1 MNLIDAIQALSLR
14 EKEELYS
21 HIGQLIQEEKF
32 YKKNERM
39 RKIEEIKMSVCAAMG
54 VFAYDPTNR
63 ERQNVIVRVITA
75 NVLLEMGYS
84 ENSVGKAMRKNHST
98 IHYYKVTMDTW
109 NEYPGVYKEELKI
122 WNQIKKDYEIDKRT
136 I

>member
-32 YKKNERM
+32 YMEDESV
-39 RKIEEIKMSVCAAMG
+39 RKMEEIKMAVCSAMG
-54 VFAYDPTNR
+54 VFAYDTTNR
-63 ERQNVIVRVITA
+63 KRQNVIVRVITA

-109 NEYPGVYKEELKI
+109 NEYPGVYKEELTI

>member
-32 YKKNERM
+32 YREDESV
-39 RKIEEIKMSVCAAMG
+39 RKMEEIKMAVCSAMG
-54 VFAYDPTNR
+54 VFAYDTTNR
-63 ERQNVIVRVITA
+63 KRQNVIVRVITA

-122 WNQIKKDYEIDKRT
+122 WNQIKQEYEID
-136 I
+136 

>member
-32 YKKNERM
+32 YKEDEGV
-39 RKIEEIKMSVCAAMG
+39 RKMEEIKMAVCSAMG

-75 NVLLEMGYS
+75 NVLLEMGYT

-109 NEYPGVYKEELKI
+109 NEYPGVYKEELTI
-122 WNQIKKDYEIDKRT
+122 WNQIKQEYETD
-136 I
+136 

>member
-32 YKKNERM
+32 YKEDEGV
-39 RKIEEIKMSVCAAMG
+39 RKMEEIKMAVCSAMG
-54 VFAYDPTNR
+54 VFAYDTTNR
-63 ERQNVIVRVITA
+63 KRQNVIVRVITA

-122 WNQIKKDYEIDKRT
+122 WNQIKQDYEID
-136 I
+136 

>member
-1 MNLIDAIQALSLR
+1 MNLIEEIKALSLQDK
-14 EKEELYS
+14 EKLYS

-32 YKKNERM
+32 YKEDEGV
-39 RKIEEIKMSVCAAMG
+39 RKMEEIKMAVCSAMG

-75 NVLLEMGYS
+75 NVLLEIGYT
-84 ENSVGKAMRKNHST
+84 ENSVGKAMRKDRST
-98 IHYYKVTMDTW
+98 IYHYKEILKTW
-109 NEYPGVYKEELKI
+109 IKYPGFYKKEITI
-122 WNQIKKDYEIDKRT
+122 WNQIKQEYETDKRT

>member
-32 YKKNERM
+32 YKEDEGV
-39 RKIEEIKMSVCAAMG
+39 RKMEEIKMAVCSAMG

-109 NEYPGVYKEELKI
+109 NEYPGVYKEELTI
-122 WNQIKKDYEIDKRT
+122 WNQIKQEYETD
-136 I
+136 

>member
-32 YKKNERM
+32 YKEDEGV
-39 RKIEEIKMSVCAAMG
+39 RKMEEVKMSVCAAMG
-54 VFAYDPTNR
+54 VFAYDTTNR
-63 ERQNVIVRVITA
+63 KRQNVIVRVITA

-84 ENSVGKAMRKNHST
+84 ENSVGKAMRKNHAT

>member
-32 YKKNERM
+32 YKEDEGV
-39 RKIEEIKMSVCAAMG
+39 RKMEEIKMAVCSAMG
-54 VFAYDPTNR
+54 VSAYDPTNR

-75 NVLLEMGYS
+75 NVLLRMGYT
-84 ENSVGKAMRKNHST
+84 ENSIGKAMRKNHSA

-109 NEYPGVYKEELKI
+109 NKYPGVYKEELTI
-122 WNQIKKDYEIDKRT
+122 WNQIKQYYEID
-136 I
+136 

>member
-1 MNLIDAIQALSLR
+1 MNLIDAIQALPLR

-21 HIGQLIQEEKF
+21 HIGQLVQEEKF
-32 YKKNERM
+32 YREDESV
-39 RKIEEIKMSVCAAMG
+39 RKMEEIKMAVCSAMG

>member
-32 YKKNERM
+32 YKEDEGV
-39 RKIEEIKMSVCAAMG
+39 RKMEEIKMAVCSAMG

-75 NVLLEMGYS
+75 NVLLEMGYT

-98 IHYYKVTMDTW
+98 IHYYKVIMDTW
-109 NEYPGVYKEELKI
+109 NEYPGVYKEELTI
-122 WNQIKKDYEIDKRT
+122 WNQIKQEYETD
-136 I
+136 

>member
-32 YKKNERM
+32 YREDESV
-39 RKIEEIKMSVCAAMG
+39 RKMEEIKMAVCSAMG

-75 NVLLEMGYS
+75 NVLLEMGYT
-84 ENSVGKAMRKNHST
+84 ENSVGKAMRKDHST

-109 NEYPGVYKEELKI
+109 NEYPGVYKEELTI
-122 WNQIKKDYEIDKRT
+122 WNQIKQEYETD
-136 I
+136 

>member
-1 MNLIDAIQALSLR
+1 MNLIDAIQALSLQD
-14 EKEELYS
+14 KERLCSYL
-21 HIGQLIQEEKF
+21 GQLIQDEKL
-32 YKKNERM
+32 
-39 RKIEEIKMSVCAAMG
+39 RKMEEIKMAVCSAMG
-54 VFAYDPTNR
+54 VFAYDTTNR

-84 ENSVGKAMRKNHST
+84 ENSVGKAMRKNHAT
-98 IHYYKVTMDTW
+98 IHYYKVTMDSW

>member
-1 MNLIDAIQALSLR
+1 MNLIDEIQALSLR

-32 YKKNERM
+32 YKVNERM
-39 RKIEEIKMSVCAAMG
+39 TKMEEIKMEVCAAMNLTT
-54 VFAYDPTNR
+54 YDPR
-63 ERQNVIVRVITA
+63 IRKRQNVIVRIITA

-84 ENSVGKAMRKNHST
+84 ENSVGKAMRKNHSA

-109 NEYPGVYKEELKI
+109 NEYPGVYKEELTI
-122 WNQIKKDYEIDKRT
+122 WNQIKQYYEID
-136 I
+136 

>member
-32 YKKNERM
+32 YREEESV
-39 RKIEEIKMSVCAAMG
+39 RKMEEIKMAVCSAMG

-109 NEYPGVYKEELKI
+109 NEYPGVYKEELTI
-122 WNQIKKDYEIDKRT
+122 WNQIKQNYETD
-136 I
+136 